1 MFDWKTVVA
10 LGDKLP
16 RSAVKSRKQGG
27 ASVAYVDGHH
37 VISAANRIFGYGMW
51 RTEILGLDLVENV
64 EITNSNGKSG
74 WRVGYICR
82 MRVTVRGSS
91 QPVGEASYEDVGF
104 GAGTDY
110 NSLGGAME
118 SASKEALTDA
128 MKRCLRN
135 LGNQFGLALYDKDQ
149 VDVMDAQFD
158 IVDAQRRIIM
168 HPSATA
174 DDMRDAFA
182 AQTYDVLKDI
192 YRRVVARAK
201 AEVQGQG

>member
-1 MFDWKTVVA
+1 MFDWKTQVA

-16 RSAVKSRKQGG
+16 RGSVKTRKQSG
-27 ASVAYVDGHH
+27 ANVAYVDGHH

-51 RTEILGLDLVENV
+51 RTEILGLDLVENAEV
-64 EITNSNGKSG
+64 TKEGKSG
-74 WRVGYICR
+74 WRVGYLCR
-82 MRVTVRGSS
+82 MRVTVRNEAGD
-91 QPVGEASYEDVGF
+91 EASYEDVGF
-104 GAGTDY
+104 GSGTDY
-110 NSLGGAME
+110 NSLGGSIE

-135 LGNQFGLALYDKDQ
+135 MGNQFGLALYDKEQ
-149 VDVMDAQFD
+149 ADVMDAQFD

-201 AEVQGQG
+201 AAQQG